1 MKFFKQS
8 FTGYMIKYTSRK
20 LYNVKDFDITDRG
33 YLQRRL
39 NSVYRRRLPLDKN
52 MQQMLHDVQQGDSVM
67 VNNIPYVVTKVDAN
81 VFSAKQRGR
90 RNGENVFY
98 KYNGVCIENKKIRAT
113 KVI

>member
-8 FTGYMIKYTSRK
+8 FTGYMVKYTSRRPC
-20 LYNVKDFDITDRG
+20 NVKDFELTSRG

-39 NSVYRRRLPLDKN
+39 NSVYRRRLPLN
-52 MQQMLHDVQQGDSVM
+52 SSVQQMLHDVKKGDSVM

-81 VFSAKQRGR
+81 VFSAKQRGQ
-90 RNGENVFY
+90 RNGENIFY